1 MIYRA
6 LLILGTILLIHTLAF
21 GQPTTVVTHPP
32 IAYFTSKGEPLPP
45 QAFVRHEP
53 SFSTKAPR
61 ILANEITAMAGH
73 FRVTFS
79 GETNDPAGG
88 YFHPQFGEARRNVLL
103 AVLTDISALIKRPH
117 LINDS
122 VDILALCAFR
132 RDGTAAQ
139 ATAVYADD
147 PAGQNGILD
156 GAVWTTLNSGVDAFK
171 YHPQRP
177 AYHGIIEINTAN
189 TFNLDYN
196 ATTFSG
202 IDLYTVLLHECLHA
216 LGVATFIQSDGSS
229 LRGGSYYTRFDTFI
243 HTADG
248 RSLIERTDQCYALH
262 YNTAIPP
269 ATFQIPCSNN
279 SPSLVFKGK
288 FASQLPLYT
297 PRGFSFGT
305 SICHIDTDCGATSV
319 MTYSIKHSLARRA
332 PTSSDVQMVADLG
345 YSITGSYG
353 NPNNGGGRFATYPS
367 TSELTAAGNDEL
379 IVRFDETKSRMFNSE
394 DLLQNDVGVSE
405 VRCMEVIGGD
415 AVGRVAVASD
425 SLKTLYGKEYI
436 FERGPEFAG
445 IAIIRYI
452 GVNTIT
458 GAESNTAY
466 FVIRVQ
472 LVRYSN
478 CPPKEYLGLCNSG
491 FELAAGGGSF
501 ESFGTTT
508 EHCSSASP
516 LTGWSNMPGTP
527 DVYVRRGRGRI
538 NLLPNITVFPAD
550 RKQQISRESIASETW
565 DADPEN
571 EVMVG
576 VGALLAKNYPPGSL
590 QQKIVNEG
598 LVQSFYP
605 KNMDTTD
612 KYVMELHALGD
623 GIDLEKLKKARI
635 SVNIVDYDVC
645 SRYPDFRDWAIFPPT
660 DFGGMMILDTT
671 FTRFQWHKLRSKP
684 FRFRTKDFT
693 HIIVYSNT
701 LDTNQEYFNT
711 ILMDDVRLRPAGY
724 GLDVLPVTYFPC
736 LGEEVPFVISVCWD
750 AAEYI
755 RPLTFR
761 ANLPDGLELI
771 DGDFHNENGL
781 IITHLND
788 TKADSN
794 GCFTTVLRTRVK
806 GDTRFLNRAQKVQ
819 ILPDG
824 VPIEQAERLG
834 KTSVSVTPS
843 VPAMSVRKAIT
854 KVRETDSADY
864 FSVRTVVCN
873 SSTEPVTGVLVTD
886 SLSSL
891 VRIMDTSIRLN
902 SLPLINI
909 PANYNTKYQKNGNLF
924 SFRSFD
930 LSPRF
935 ISSTDS
941 GSACAVLEYI
951 VQTPPHFNLFS
962 IPSTVKALGS
972 ICQITTSTSWGGQ
985 RLGGSTAGVPTILAI
1000 APNPVDDHAVISID
1014 IPVAGEYSC
1023 VVYDVLGRS
1032 IQTLINGYIDS
1043 GRYQFTVVTSDW
1055 VCGSYCVQLRGNT
1068 ATDGKLL
1075 SVWR

>member
-45 QAFVRHEP
+45 QAFVRHET
-53 SFSTKAPR
+53 SYSKKAPQ

-88 YFHPQFGEARRNVLL
+88 YFHPQLGEARRNVLL
-103 AVLTDISALIKRPH
+103 AVLTDISTLIKRPH
-117 LINDS
+117 LINDT
-122 VDILALCAFR
+122 VDILALCAYR

-139 ATAVYADD
+139 ATAIYADD

-171 YHPQRP
+171 YLPQRP

-229 LRGGSYYTRFDTFI
+229 LRGGGYYTRFDTFV

-248 RSLIERTDQCYALH
+248 RSLIERTNQCYALH
-262 YNTAIPP
+262 YNSAIPP

-288 FASQLPLYT
+288 FATQLPLYT

-319 MTYSIKHSLARRA
+319 MSYSIQHSIARRA
-332 PTSSDVQMVADLG
+332 PTVSDVQMVADLG

-491 FELAAGGGSF
+491 FELAAGGGAF
-501 ESFGTTT
+501 EDFSVSN
-508 EHCSSASP
+508 HCSSLSP
-516 LTGWSNMPGTP
+516 LTAWENMPFTP
-527 DVYVRRGRGRI
+527 DIYVRKGSGRI
-538 NLLPNITVFPAD
+538 NLRTNGLFPSD
-550 RKQQISRESIASETW
+550 TIQLIRIAPIKPETW
-565 DADPEN
+565 DNDPAN

-576 VGALLAKNYPPGSL
+576 VMNKMVTNFPPDTSI
-590 QQKIVNEG
+590 KHFINEG
-598 LVQSFYP
+598 LIQSFYP
-605 KNMDTTD
+605 KNMDTIGE
-612 KYVMELHALGD
+612 YVLELHAYTPTFNKYD
-623 GIDLEKLKKARI
+623 INAARL
-635 SVNIVDYDVC
+635 SVNIVDYNVC
-645 SRYPDFRDWAIFPPT
+645 ARYPEYKGIIDSPP
-660 DFGGMMILDTT
+660 DFGGMMVLDTT
-671 FTRFQWHKLRSKP
+671 FTHSLWHKLRSKP

-693 HIIVYSNT
+693 QLILYANKLNLS
-701 LDTNQEYFNT
+701 DTNQEYDNYIF
-711 ILMDDVRLRPAGY
+711 MDDVRLRPAGY

-736 LGEEVPFVISVCWD
+736 LGEEVPFVITVCWD

-755 RPLTFR
+755 RPLTLH

-819 ILPDG
+819 ILPDA

-843 VPAMSVRKAIT
+843 VPAMSVHKAIT

-902 SLPLINI
+902 NLPLINI
-909 PANYNTKYQKNGNLF
+909 PPNYNTKYQKNGNLF

-935 ISSTDS
+935 VSSTDS

-962 IPSTVKALGS
+962 IPSTIKALGS

-1032 IQTLINGYIDS
+1032 IQTLIDGYIDS